1 MDNNSEGTKKDRGSR
16 RKAGQLP
23 APLVFLI
30 ERARHAISD
39 RILRLPELCKKTGRA
54 PSTTWKDVHERT
66 FPPPVRLGP
75 RAVGWRESEVDAWL
89 EARSFATRCADNPFD
104 MKDFI
109 DELISSKGNISSIA
123 TNRLPPTA
131 VSPEGRSPFLS
142 SATSQSV
149 EADQ

>member
-1 MDNNSEGTKKDRGSR
+1 MDKNSKGTKKDRGER
-16 RKAGQLP
+16 RKTGQLP
-23 APLVFLI
+23 APLVILI

-89 EARSFATRCADNPFD
+89 EARSIATRSADNPFD

-109 DELISSKGNISSIA
+109 DELIFPKESTSSVA

-131 VSPEGRSPFLS
+131 ISPEGRSPLPS
-142 SATSQSV
+142 SAACQSV
-149 EADQ
+149 GADQ